1 MQATLISL
9 KGALA
14 AAVVAI
20 AGVAGGVQT
29 FAADAVNGNALLEA
43 DVWPALQ
50 KDVFGTKVAQE
61 NASVVTLEAP
71 VRADDAALVPVTV
84 RIPASAAARV
94 KKLTLIVD
102 KNPAPV
108 VAEFAYGAAAG
119 DGERVLSTRVRVDMY
134 SNIRAVVE
142 TDDGALHMATK
153 FVKAAGGC
161 SAPALKDTDAAL
173 ADAGR
178 MIVRALGSVEGAP
191 QLRQGQ
197 LMIKHP
203 QYSGLQLNQATGFYI
218 PARFVREIE
227 VKRGAD
233 VVFKMTG
240 GISISEDPNF
250 RFTYASGGDET
261 LEVTATDTEGK
272 VFTGRTGPKGS

>member
-1 MQATLISL
+1 MLSMRSTRRGLLAFS
-9 KGALA
+9 AVAVA
-14 AAVVAI
+14 AALVGADVR
-20 AGVAGGVQT
+20 
-29 FAADAVNGNALLEA
+29 AAENGNALIDA

-50 KDVFGTKVAQE
+50 KDIFGDKVPVE
-61 NASVVTLEAP
+61 NPAVIALEAP

-84 RIPASAAARV
+84 RIPADAAQRV

-119 DGERVLSTRVRVDMY
+119 TGERMLSTRVRVDMY

-173 ADAGR
+173 AEAGR
-178 MIVRALGSVEGAP
+178 MIVRTLDTATAEGV
-191 QLRQGQ
+191 RQGQ

-218 PARFVREIE
+218 PAKFIREID
-227 VKRGAD
+227 VKRGD
-233 VVFKMTG
+233 ETVFKMTG

-250 RFTYASGGDET
+250 RFTYAAGSDET
-261 LEVTATDTEGK
+261 LEVVATDTDGK
-272 VFTGRTGPKGS
+272 VFTGRAGPKGS

>member
-1 MQATLISL
+1 MLSL
-9 KGALA
+9 RPKLSGLLA
-14 AAVVAI
+14 AALLGAALAI
-20 AGVAGGVQT
+20 PVG
-29 FAADAVNGNALLEA
+29 AAENGNALIEA
-43 DVWPALQ
+43 DIWPALQ
-50 KDVFGTKVAQE
+50 KDVFGTKVPVE
-61 NASVVTLEAP
+61 DLSVVTLEAP
-71 VRADDAALVPVTV
+71 GRADDAALVPITV
-84 RIPASAAARV
+84 RIPADAAARAR
-94 KKLTLIVD
+94 KLTLIVD

-108 VAEFAYGAAAG
+108 VAEFEYGPAAG
-119 DGERVLSTRVRVDMY
+119 NGERALSTRVRVDMY

-142 TDDGALHMATK
+142 TDDGVLHMATK

-178 MIVRALGSVEGAP
+178 MIVRTLDTAAAHGSARE
-191 QLRQGQ
+191 GQ

-218 PARFVREIE
+218 PAKFIREID
-227 VKRGAD
+227 VKRGEET
-233 VVFKMTG
+233 VFRMTG

-250 RFTYASGGDET
+250 RFTYAGGGDET
-261 LEVTATDTEGK
+261 LDVTATDTDGR

>member
-1 MQATLISL
+1 
-9 KGALA
+9 
-14 AAVVAI
+14 
-20 AGVAGGVQT
+20 
-29 FAADAVNGNALLEA
+29 
-43 DVWPALQ
+43 
-50 KDVFGTKVAQE
+50 
-61 NASVVTLEAP
+61 
-71 VRADDAALVPVTV
+71 
-84 RIPASAAARV
+84 
-94 KKLTLIVD
+94 
-102 KNPAPV
+102 
-108 VAEFAYGAAAG
+108 
-119 DGERVLSTRVRVDMY
+119 
-134 SNIRAVVE
+134 
-142 TDDGALHMATK
+142 MATK
-153 FVKAAGGC
+153 CVKAAGGC

-240 GISISEDPNF
+240 GISISEDPNI
-250 RFTYASGGDET
+250 RFSYASGSDET
-261 LEVTATDTEGK
+261 LEVIATDTNGK
-272 VFTGRTGPKGS
+272 TFTGRGAPKGS

>member
-1 MQATLISL
+1 MLSMRSTRRGLLAFS
-9 KGALA
+9 AVAVA
-14 AAVVAI
+14 AALVGADVR
-20 AGVAGGVQT
+20 
-29 FAADAVNGNALLEA
+29 AAENGNALIDA

-50 KDVFGTKVAQE
+50 KDIFGDKVPVE
-61 NASVVTLEAP
+61 NPAVIALEAP

-84 RIPASAAARV
+84 RIPADAAQRV

-119 DGERVLSTRVRVDMY
+119 TGERMLSTRVRVDMY

-173 ADAGR
+173 AEAGR
-178 MIVRALGSVEGAP
+178 MIVRTLETATAEGV
-191 QLRQGQ
+191 RQGQ

-218 PARFVREIE
+218 PAKFIREID
-227 VKRGAD
+227 VKRGD
-233 VVFKMTG
+233 ETVFKMTG

-250 RFTYASGGDET
+250 RFTYAAGSDET
-261 LEVTATDTEGK
+261 LEVVATDTDGK
-272 VFTGRTGPKGS
+272 VFTGRAGPKGS

>member
-1 MQATLISL
+1 MLSL
-9 KGALA
+9 RPKLSGLLA
-14 AAVVAI
+14 AALLGAALAI
-20 AGVAGGVQT
+20 PVG
-29 FAADAVNGNALLEA
+29 AAENGNALIEA
-43 DVWPALQ
+43 DIWPALQ
-50 KDVFGTKVAQE
+50 KDVFGTKVPVE
-61 NASVVTLEAP
+61 DLSVVTLEAP
-71 VRADDAALVPVTV
+71 GRADDAALVPITV
-84 RIPASAAARV
+84 RIPADAAARAR
-94 KKLTLIVD
+94 KLTLIVD

-108 VAEFAYGAAAG
+108 VAEFEYGPAAG
-119 DGERVLSTRVRVDMY
+119 NGERVLSTRVRVDMY

-142 TDDGALHMATK
+142 TDDGVLHMATK

-178 MIVRALGSVEGAP
+178 MIVRTLDTAAAHGSARE
-191 QLRQGQ
+191 GQ

-218 PARFVREIE
+218 PAKFIREID
-227 VKRGAD
+227 VKRGEET
-233 VVFKMTG
+233 VFRMTG

-250 RFTYASGGDET
+250 RFTYAGGGDET
-261 LEVTATDTEGK
+261 LDVTATDTDGR